1 MVQTHNIIVVD
12 LKVTSNWSVSLG
24 HMGSLETKNETTE
37 HKVLLVPLFH
47 TRTVFLTTSPYRSFR
62 FLYFLSFGA
71 THHSAPVI
79 ETCEPGGDLYE
90 TNPAKS
96 KGGLWGTNP
105 TKSRVDL
112 WETNATRSWR
122 KCERRLSE
130 QVLSVLLFHAH
141 YMWLIFLPRKT
152 LEDNESCS
160 GTIIATICIVT
171 CCKHFIAIWRQS
183 KNVMTVLL
191 SWLIIVTTIKVI
203 TLWWRSH

>member
-12 LKVTSNWSVSLG
+12 LKVTSNWSLSLG

-79 ETCEPGGDLYE
+79 ETCEPGVTCRRQIQQKARVGR
-90 TNPAKS
+90 
-96 KGGLWGTNP
+96 NP

-130 QVLSVLLFHAH
+130 QVSVCAAF
-141 YMWLIFLPRKT
+141 
-152 LEDNESCS
+152 SCS
-160 GTIIATICIVT
+160 LHVT
-171 CCKHFIAIWRQS
+171 PFPS
-183 KNVMTVLL
+183 
-191 SWLIIVTTIKVI
+191 
-203 TLWWRSH
+203 